1 MKRSFLWII
10 ICVMFI
16 TILMGV
22 GKLIFKDMELTDYL
36 TKAFKNR
43 EIKEY
48 SLWEEKKMKENPNY
62 TNLAIFININ
72 SKSLEVFDQD
82 GNQVI
87 KRYAIASGKESTPSP
102 IGNWRVISKGKWG
115 KGFGTRWMG
124 LNVPW
129 GKYGIHGTNKPH
141 SIGWASSHGCIRM
154 RNNDVEELYKIVK
167 HGTPVTIWG
176 GTFGPFG
183 NGFRILSPGDRG
195 SDVYEIQKRMKL
207 QGYYPL
213 YVDGIYGDGMKSYV
227 IKFRKDKG
235 LTMTHDLDYQFYKA
249 LGIELFE

>member
-1 MKRSFLWII
+1 
-10 ICVMFI
+10 
-16 TILMGV
+16 MGV
-22 GKLIFKDMELTDYL
+22 GKIVFKDMELTDYL
-36 TKAFKNR
+36 TKTFKNR
-43 EIKEY
+43 QIKEY
-48 SLWEEKKMKENPNY
+48 SLWEEKKMRETPNY
-62 TNLAIFININ
+62 NNLAIFIDIN

-82 GNQVI
+82 TSQVV
-87 KRYAIASGKESTPSP
+87 KRYSIASGKTETPSP
-102 IGNWRVISKGKWG
+102 IGNWKIITKGKWG

-154 RNNDVEELYKIVK
+154 RNADVEDLYKIVK

-183 NGFRILSPGDRG
+183 NGFRILAPGDRG
-195 SDVYEIQKRMKL
+195 SDVYEIQKRMKVK
-207 QGYYPL
+207 GYYPL
-213 YVDGIYGDGMKSYV
+213 YVDGIYGDGMKKYV

-235 LTMTHDLDYQFYKA
+235 LNMTHDLDYQFYKA
-249 LGIELFE
+249 LGIQLFE